1 MQLVRIAPRC
11 FKYGVV
17 LSGVGGVM
25 EMDGRP
31 KLWVMVGEDE
41 EGCNQKAP
49 ALSFFELAVLSI
61 HDV

>member
-1 MQLVRIAPRC
+1 MFQVRCGAVRRR
-11 FKYGVV
+11 
-17 LSGVGGVM
+17 GGVM

-49 ALSFFELAVLSI
+49 ALSFFELAVLFI